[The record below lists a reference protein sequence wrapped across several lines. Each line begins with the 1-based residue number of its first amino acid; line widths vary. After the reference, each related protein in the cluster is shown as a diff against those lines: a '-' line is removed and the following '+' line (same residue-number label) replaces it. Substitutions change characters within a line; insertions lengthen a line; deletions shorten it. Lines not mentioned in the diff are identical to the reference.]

1 MKFMRIVGF
10 CLMLLSMLLG
20 TLVDTNQIDIDI
32 QSGVFTSFILFL
44 LGIFILCISKDK

>member
-20 TLVDTNQIDIDI
+20 TLVDTKQIDI

-44 LGIFILCISKDK
+44 LGIFILCISKDE